1 MPSTKS
7 IKQRIR
13 SVKNTAQITKAME
26 AVSATKMRKAQ
37 GFALIARPY
46 AVASLQMLQNLLLRT
61 EILPP
66 LLQKRGV
73 KTSALLVIT
82 SDKGLAGSFNAN
94 VLKKAEAWVESK
106 KSSGASYVLL
116 TVGKKARDYFTR
128 RGIAAEKSFWG
139 FGDFSELKDTL
150 PVAEEILQGFLSGR
164 WDEVEAIYTNFRTTL
179 KQEAVLKKI
188 LPVTKEGIEEIVEGI
203 LPEKGKYAEVPVTS
217 YSASIGG
224 PRQSRDKLQVTSYNY
239 EYKLEPSPEEILNK
253 LVPQLLQMHIHHLI
267 LESNASEHS
276 ARMVAMKNASDKAG
290 ELIDELTLSYN
301 KLRQAGIT
309 RELTEIT
316 AGREA
321 LEN

>member
-37 GFALIARPY
+37 EFAIRARPY
-46 AVASLQMLQNLLLRT
+46 AVASLEMMKNLLERT
-61 EILPP
+61 ETLPP
-66 LLQKRGV
+66 LLQKREV

-82 SDKGLAGSFNAN
+82 SDKGLAGGFNSN
-94 VLKKAEAWVESK
+94 VIKKAEIWVENK
-106 KSSGASYVLL
+106 KGAGENYILI
-116 TVGKKARDYFTR
+116 TVGKKAKDYFAR
-128 RGIAAEKSFWG
+128 RGLVPEKSFWG

-150 PVAEEILQGFLSGR
+150 PVAEEILQGFLRGS
-164 WDEVEAIYTNFRTTL
+164 WDEAETVYTNFRTTL

-188 LPVTKEGIEEIVEGI
+188 LPVTKEGIEEMVAGI
-203 LPEKGKYAEVPVTS
+203 LPEKGKYSITS
-217 YSASIGG
+217 YQLPI
-224 PRQSRDKLQVTSYNY
+224 TNYNY
-239 EYKLEPSPEEILNK
+239 EYKFEPSPEEILNK
-253 LVPQLLQMHIHHLI
+253 LIPQLLRMHIHHLI

-276 ARMVAMKNASDKAG
+276 ARMVAMKSASDNASG
-290 ELIDELTLSYN
+290 LIDDLALLFN
-301 KLRQAGIT
+301 KVRQANIT